1 MADASGAASVDEET
15 RVMKTINADV
25 CVIGAGSAGL
35 TAAGGAGALGRKTI
49 LIEAHKMGGDCL
61 NFGCVPS
68 KTLIASARVA
78 HTMKDAARFGI
89 EPVAEPKVD
98 FLKVIA
104 RVQKVIADI
113 AYHDSEERMKEEFG
127 VDTIRARANFV
138 GPREVIAGDVRV
150 KAKHFVIAT
159 GSSAFIPP
167 IPGLEGTGYL
177 TNETVFSQTF
187 QPKKLL
193 VLGGGP
199 IGAEMAQ
206 AHRLLGSDVTI
217 IEKGRILGKDDPELV
232 DVVRK
237 RLVAD
242 GIDIREGTGATAVR
256 KQGDSF
262 IVTVE
267 TEDGGTEEVS
277 GDQLLVAVGRK
288 ANVDNLGL
296 EAAGVEYDPRGIK
309 VNEYLETS
317 NSRIYAVGDVNGGL
331 QFTHVAGAQG
341 RIALNNILLKVLKKK
356 FNPDIVPWVTYTEPE
371 LAHVGLTES
380 QLKERGIKYEVARAG
395 FDHNDRAHAEGAP
408 EGILKIYVDGSGKI
422 RGVDAVGIHAG
433 EIIQQFALAVSSG
446 LKIGAFDDMIAPYPT
461 LGEISKAAA
470 DEYSFDKLF
479 TPFNRAALKLLAMF
493 D

>member
-1 MADASGAASVDEET
+1 MADASGAVKTNEGT
-15 RVMKTINADV
+15 RVTKTIHADV

-35 TAAGGAGALGRKTI
+35 TAAGGAGGLGRKTI
-49 LIEAHKMGGDCL
+49 LIEGHKMGGDCL

-68 KTLIASARVA
+68 KTLIASAKVA

-104 RVQKVIADI
+104 RVQKVIADL

-127 VDTIRARANFV
+127 VDTIRARAKFV
-138 GPREVIAGDVRV
+138 GPREVMAGDTLV

-159 GSSAFIPP
+159 GSSAFVPP

-177 TNETVFSQTF
+177 TNETVFTQTF

-206 AHRLLGSDVTI
+206 AHRLLGSEVTI
-217 IEKGRILGKDDPELV
+217 IEKGRIFGKDDPELV

-237 RLVAD
+237 RLIAD
-242 GIDIREGTGATAVR
+242 GIEIREGTGATAVR
-256 KQGDSF
+256 KEGETF

-267 TEDGGTEEVS
+267 TEDGKTEELS

-288 ANVDNLGL
+288 ANVDGLGL
-296 EAAGVEYDPRGIK
+296 EEAGVEYSPKGIK
-309 VNEYLETS
+309 VDDHLQTT

-341 RIALNNILLKVLKKK
+341 RIALNNILLKVIKKK
-356 FNPDIVPWVTYTEPE
+356 FNPDIVSWVTYTEPE
-371 LAHVGLTES
+371 LAHVGLTEG
-380 QLKERGIKYEVARAG
+380 QLKERGIKYEVARAT
-395 FDHNDRAHAEGAP
+395 FDHNDRANAEGEP
-408 EGILKIYVDGSGKI
+408 EGLLKVYVDGNGKI
-422 RGVDAVGIHAG
+422 RGADAVGAHAG
-433 EIIQQFALAVSSG
+433 EIMQQFALAVSSG
-446 LKIGAFDDMIAPYPT
+446 MKIGAFDDMIAPYPT

-479 TPFNRAALKLLAMF
+479 TPFNKAAIKLLALF